1 MRVYRVYYTSDRKNF
16 LIKYLYVRRESMER
30 EIWDALATVLVE
42 GKSLVERRMVSELR
56 LKEGNAY
63 FILEVGPERSGEA
76 QKIRAEAERAVL
88 GVRGVKKVSVV
99 LMGEKSAPRLE
110 DAGPPPRSRTAARPD
125 PASPLATKIKAIIA
139 IASGKGGVGKSTTAV
154 NLALSFSLRGHR
166 VGLLDAD
173 IYGPSIPRL
182 LSLTEASPEQEGD
195 LLKPLSRYSLKVMS
209 MGLLVDE
216 ETPMIWRGPMVQK
229 ALHQMLHNVDWGEL
243 DLLVVDL
250 PPGTGDAQLT
260 MVQQV
265 PLAGAVIVSTPQD
278 LALIDARK
286 GLNMFRRVEVPLL
299 GVIENMSGFFCDV
312 CGTEHDIFGQDGAKK
327 EARRLEVEF
336 LGTIPLTKTIRTASD
351 QGVPIV
357 LKEPESPYT
366 AIYLDIAERIEAQLS
381 AVLGSV

>member
-1 MRVYRVYYTSDRKNF
+1 
-16 LIKYLYVRRESMER
+16 MER
-30 EIWDALATVLVE
+30 EVWDALATVLVE
-42 GKSLVERRMVSELR
+42 GKSLVERRMVSGLR

-76 QKIRAEAERAVL
+76 QKIRAQAERAVL

-125 PASPLATKIKAIIA
+125 PESPLATKIKAIIA

-195 LLKPLSRYSLKVMS
+195 LLKPLSRYTLKVMS

-312 CGTEHDIFGQDGAKK
+312 CGTEHDIFGQDGAKR

-381 AVLGSV
+381 GVLGSG